1 MGVLPK
7 KESPTKELCFSCVT
21 PPLEFL
27 ASNSHFTLEE
37 AIKSYADVVLD
48 HLAWFDKGHLISKCL
63 FGVLNLFQKTNENQ
77 STWANIVVKLNSFG
91 WFLEETSSDRKI
103 VLNLSDL

>member
-1 MGVLPK
+1 MLASSGSLKKNWQRRKSNSTLLVGVLPK

-48 HLAWFDKGHLISKCL
+48 HLA
-63 FGVLNLFQKTNENQ
+63 
-77 STWANIVVKLNSFG
+77 
-91 WFLEETSSDRKI
+91 
-103 VLNLSDL
+103 